1 MTQGAFY
8 KTLRAIYRFFRR
20 GWQAKVKAPETPTVY
35 ICSHQNMHGPI
46 TTLAYLPFPVHAWI
60 LNVFFDRESCRKQ
73 YAEFTFS
80 KRFGMPQRLADAL
93 AWIVS
98 GVVSGLVRST
108 GAIPVWRGTSRINET
123 FRDSVEAL
131 KAGDSLLIF
140 PDVQYSQDSGE
151 MGSIYEGFILLGRM
165 YAHSTGLSLNFVPLY
180 CDEDGKEIREGEPIA
195 YDPEAPSKSERA
207 RISAALV
214 ESVNRMAA
222 QKA

>member
-1 MTQGAFY
+1 MVQGAFY
-8 KTLRAIYRFFRR
+8 KTLRVFYRAFHGR
-20 GWQAKVKAPETPTVY
+20 WHTQVKAPQVPTVY
-35 ICSHQNMHGPI
+35 ICSHQNMQGPI

-73 YAEFTFS
+73 YSEFTFS
-80 KRFGMPQRLADAL
+80 KRFGMPQWLADAL

-98 GVVSGLVRST
+98 GVVSALVRST

-131 KAGDSLLIF
+131 KAGESLLIF
-140 PDVQYSQDSGE
+140 PDVEYSQDSGE
-151 MGSIYEGFILLGRM
+151 MGKIYEGFILLGRM
-165 YAHSTGLSLNFVPLY
+165 YAHNTGLPLNFVPLY
-180 CDEDGKEIREGEPIA
+180 CDENRKEIVEGEPIR
-195 YDPEAPSKSERA
+195 YDPTAPSKTERA
-207 RISAALV
+207 RISTALV